1 MSKVNEADI
10 FSQAGLPAREQ
21 VSDWFNIKKEIGTKI
36 AGIFQ
41 GWWISKAN
49 AEGFKDQIGIAI
61 KLDDGKIVGVSLGD
75 TPYMRSRIEPSQVG
89 DRVGL
94 KYEGDKDTGKPQP
107 AKIIKFYNPDLE
119 SRRANN
125 TVVISKPEQISKTE
139 DQKKADAAFDAMGG
153 DEDQPF

>member
-1 MSKVNEADI
+1 MSNAYDEKDI

-21 VSDWFNIKKEIGTKI
+21 VSDWVNIKKAVGDKI
-36 AGIFQ
+36 AGTFM
-41 GWWISKAN
+41 GWWISKSN
-49 AEGFKDQIGIAI
+49 NTSYKDQIGIAI
-61 KLDDGKIVGVSLGD
+61 KTADGKVVGVSVSD

-119 SRRANN
+119 VRREKGS
-125 TVVISKPEQISKTE
+125 VVISKPEEITKSPT
-139 DQKKADAAFDAMGG
+139 DKANAEFDSMGG
-153 DEDQPF
+153 DDDQPF